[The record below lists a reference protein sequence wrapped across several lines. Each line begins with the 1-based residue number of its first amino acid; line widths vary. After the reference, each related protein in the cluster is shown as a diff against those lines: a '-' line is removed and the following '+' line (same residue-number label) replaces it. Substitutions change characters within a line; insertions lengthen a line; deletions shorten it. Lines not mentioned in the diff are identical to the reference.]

1 LRAVVSIR
9 TGVAGDLDALRG
21 VYRRA
26 SLSNAGDRA
35 ALLAHPEVLVWPGDG
50 LAAGWTRVAAD
61 GAAVVGFATLAPAG
75 TGVTLSD
82 LFVEPD
88 RMRQGI
94 GRLLVE
100 DALARA
106 WDAGATHVEVTANP
120 HALAFYRAVG
130 FAETGTTRTPFGPA
144 PTMRHVLRG

>member
-1 LRAVVSIR
+1 MVSIR

-21 VYRRA
+21 VYRRS

-35 ALLAHPEVLVWPGDG
+35 ALIAHPEALVWPADG
-50 LAAGWTRVAAD
+50 LATGWTRVAVD
-61 GAAVVGFATLAPAG
+61 GAAVVGFATLKPAG
-75 TGVTLSD
+75 TGVELED
-82 LFVEPD
+82 MFVEPD

-100 DALARA
+100 DALTRA

-130 FAETGTTRTPFGPA
+130 FAETGTTQTPFGPGHV
-144 PTMRHVLRG
+144 MRHDLRA

>member
-1 LRAVVSIR
+1 MVSIR

-35 ALLAHPEVLVWPGDG
+35 ALIAHPEALLWPADG
-50 LAAGWTRVAAD
+50 LAAGWTRVAVD
-61 GAAVVGFATLAPAG
+61 GEVVVGFATIKPAG
-75 TGVTLSD
+75 TGVELED
-82 LFVEPD
+82 MFVEPA
-88 RMRQGI
+88 RMRAGI

-100 DALARA
+100 DALARARA

-130 FAETGTTRTPFGPA
+130 FVETGTAQTPFGSA
-144 PTMRHVLRG
+144 PTMRHDLRS